1 MRDSRAIRPVRAGR
15 VQATKEHNDAVQDQI
30 DHRRS
35 PRRRGD
41 WRRHRHG
48 RRRLEQ
54 VGVTQIRSYIRQFAD
69 MVVEAVGRF
78 ACVDTNHPTLPRIAR
93 AFRRPALCVASRGQ
107 GPFLEEV
114 SNRDTDRYAAMIAWT
129 PGVHLV

>member
-1 MRDSRAIRPVRAGR
+1 MRDSRAIRPVHAGR
-15 VQATKEHNDAVQDQI
+15 VQATKEHNDAVLDPI
-30 DHRRS
+30 DHRRALAVAMI
-35 PRRRGD
+35 GGGTGM
-41 WRRHRHG
+41 G

-54 VGVTQIRSYIRQFAD
+54 VGVTQIRSYIRQLAD
-69 MVVEAVGRF
+69 MVVEAVGRI
-78 ACVDTNHPTLPRIAR
+78 ACVDTNHPTLPRITR